1 MAKKDKEEMVEE
13 EAPVEE
19 PTPEP
24 EPEPEPEP
32 VAEPEEPLGD
42 DVVMTAN
49 GPMRKLPD
57 GGLGALD

>member
-1 MAKKDKEEMVEE
+1 MVEE

-19 PTPEP
+19 PTP

>member
-19 PTPEP
+19 PTP

>member
-1 MAKKDKEEMVEE
+1 MAKKDNEEMEMVEE

-19 PTPEP
+19 PIPEP

-32 VAEPEEPLGD
+32 TAKPLGD

-57 GGLGALD
+57 GGLGALDD

>member
-1 MAKKDKEEMVEE
+1 MAKKDKEEMAEE
-13 EAPVEE
+13 EAPEEE

-32 VAEPEEPLGD
+32 TPEPLGD

-57 GGLGALD
+57 GGLGAID

>member
-1 MAKKDKEEMVEE
+1 MAKKDKEEIVEE

-19 PTPEP
+19 PTP

>member
-19 PTPEP
+19 PIP

-32 VAEPEEPLGD
+32 VSEPLGD
-42 DVVMTAN
+42 DIVMTAN

-57 GGLGALD
+57 GGLGALED

>member
-1 MAKKDKEEMVEE
+1 MAKKDKEEMAEE
-13 EAPVEE
+13 EAPEEE

-24 EPEPEPEP
+24 EPEPEPTPEP
-32 VAEPEEPLGD
+32 SGD

-57 GGLGALD
+57 GGLAALD